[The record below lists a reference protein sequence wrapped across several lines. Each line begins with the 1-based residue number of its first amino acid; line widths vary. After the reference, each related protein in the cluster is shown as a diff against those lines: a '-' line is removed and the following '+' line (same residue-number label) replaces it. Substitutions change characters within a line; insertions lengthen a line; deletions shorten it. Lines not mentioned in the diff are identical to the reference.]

1 MEILTERLDFSRP
14 TQRPRTA
21 GKFLYVNGEKLFV
34 RGATYGTF
42 RPDENGRDF
51 PPPDIV
57 ERDFLGMAENGFNCI
72 RVYSIPP
79 AWLLDLAART
89 GLWVMV
95 GVPWEQHI
103 VFLEDRQRI
112 RAIEARVRAGVQACS
127 DHPAVLAYTVG
138 NEIPPSIVRWAGRRR
153 VERHIRRLY
162 DIAKSEDPDALVTYG
177 NFPSTEYLDLPFLD
191 LVCYNVYL
199 ERPGQLEAYI
209 ARLQNLARDRPLVL
223 GELGLDSRRNGEHGQ
238 ARSLNHQ
245 IRTAFASGCAGAF
258 IFSWTDEWHRGG
270 QEVLDWD
277 FGLTDRNRVPKPALG
292 VVRKAFCETP
302 FSSESSW
309 PSVSVVVCVHNG
321 AATLRDCLEGL
332 SRVEYPDF
340 EIIVVDDGS
349 TDGSAEI
356 AADFRCR
363 VIRTANRGLSSARNT
378 GLETATGEIVAY
390 LDDDTRPDPHWLHYL
405 AEVMRDGEYV
415 GVGGPN
421 LACPEDGEIA
431 DCVANAP
438 GGPTHILL
446 SDREAEHIP
455 GCNMAFRKWALEEI
469 GGFDPSFRVA
479 GDDVD
484 LCWRLQ
490 ERGWK
495 LGYSPAAVVWH
506 HQRDSVG
513 AYWRQQFGY
522 GRAEALLE
530 TKWPE
535 KYNVA
540 GHVTWGG
547 RIYGHPLLAALTRP
561 SRVYH
566 GTWGTAPFQPRLYDN
581 EPGLIE
587 SLAAAPEWYLVLL
600 ALGSFS
606 VLGLLW
612 SPLLL
617 ALPFFLLAAGASVW
631 RALHGAA
638 LARFGRRASNR
649 WILLRKRG
657 LTALLF
663 LLQPAA
669 RLAGRLSRGLTPW
682 RFRGDSRFTVP
693 WPRRISLWSER
704 WRGTSE
710 RLTGL
715 ERSLRESR
723 AVVLRGGPFDRWDL
737 EVRGGTSGGVRLRM
751 CVEEHGAGRQL
762 VHFRLW
768 PRASQP
774 GGPLAAVPMLLALL
788 ALADGAW
795 IAAGVLGAIGGYFL
809 FRVVG
814 QCGSAMTELLDKLHR
829 LDRDEIMLLR
839 TDDMSAAG
847 DQSALNG
854 GPPGRREAE
863 PGASEELA
871 RRVERLA
878 RRLGGVG

>member
-1 MEILTERLDFSRP
+1 MEILSEHFDPSSFPR
-14 TQRPRTA
+14 RPRVA
-21 GKFLYVNGEKLFV
+21 GKFLFDNDRKLFV

-42 RPDENGRDF
+42 RPGENGLDF
-51 PPPDIV
+51 PPPDVV
-57 ERDFLGMAENGFNCI
+57 ERDFRAMADNALNCV

-79 AWLLDLAART
+79 SWLLDLAGRA
-89 GLWVMV
+89 GLRVMV

-103 VFLEDRQRI
+103 LFLEDAARI
-112 RAIEARVRAGVQACS
+112 RAIDARVRAGVRACAG
-127 DHPAVLAYTVG
+127 HPAVLGYTVG

-191 LVCYNVYL
+191 LLCFNVYL

-209 ARLQNLARDRPLVL
+209 GRLQNLARDRPLIL
-223 GELGLDSRRNGEHGQ
+223 GEVGLDSRRNGEHGQ
-238 ARSLNHQ
+238 ARSLHQ
-245 IRTAFASGCAGAF
+245 QLRAAFASGCAGAF
-258 IFSWTDEWHRGG
+258 VFSWTDEWHRGG
-270 QEVLDWD
+270 HDVLDWH
-277 FGLTDRNRVPKPALG
+277 FGLTDRDRVPKPALG
-292 VVRKAFCETP
+292 VVKRAFTEAP
-302 FSSESSW
+302 FPSDASW

-321 AATLRDCLEGL
+321 TATLRDCLEGL
-332 SRVEYPDF
+332 SRVEYPDC

-363 VIRTANRGLSSARNT
+363 LIRTANRGLSTARNT
-378 GLETATGEIVAY
+378 GLEAATGEIVAY
-390 LDDDTRPDPHWLHYL
+390 LDADARPDPHWLHYL
-405 AEVMRDGEYV
+405 AEALRDGQYV

-455 GCNMAFRKWALEEI
+455 GCNMAFRKWALEEV
-469 GGFDPSFRVA
+469 GGFDPRFRVA

-490 ERGWK
+490 ERDWK

-513 AYWRQQFGY
+513 AYWRQQLGY

-530 TKWPE
+530 AKWPE
-535 KYNVA
+535 KYNTA

-547 RIYGHPLLAALTRP
+547 RIYGHPLITALTRS

-566 GTWGTAPFQPRLYDN
+566 GTWGTAPFQPRLYDD

-600 ALGSFS
+600 ALASLS
-606 VLGLLW
+606 LLGLAW

-617 ALPFFLLAAGASVW
+617 ALPFLLLAAGASVW

-638 LARFGRRASNR
+638 LARFGRPTSNR

-682 RFRGDSRFTVP
+682 RFRGASGFTPP

-704 WRGTSE
+704 WRDTSE
-710 RLTGL
+710 RLTSL
-715 ERSLRESR
+715 ERSLRETH
-723 AVVLRGGPFDRWDL
+723 AIVLRGGPFERWDL
-737 EVRGGTSGGVRLRM
+737 EVRGGTSGGVRVRM
-751 CVEEHGAGRQL
+751 CVEEHGAGRQF
-762 VHFRLW
+762 VHFRVW
-768 PRASQP
+768 PRASHL
-774 GGPLAAVPMLLALL
+774 GGPLAAAPSLLAL
-788 ALADGAW
+788 
-795 IAAGVLGAIGGYFL
+795 IAALDTAWAAAGMLAATGGFFL

-814 QCGSAMTELLDKLHR
+814 QCGTAMTELLEKLQR
-829 LDRDEIMLLR
+829 PDREELVIDQLVVVQADEGLSRRDEQSLVR
-839 TDDMSAAG
+839 RAGGAA
-847 DQSALNG
+847 
-854 GPPGRREAE
+854 
-863 PGASEELA
+863 
-871 RRVERLA
+871 
-878 RRLGGVG
+878 

>member
-1 MEILTERLDFSRP
+1 MEILTERLDLSSP
-14 TQRPRTA
+14 PQRPSVA
-21 GKFLYVNGEKLFV
+21 GKFLFANGQKLFV

-51 PPPDIV
+51 PPLDVV
-57 ERDFLGMAENGFNCI
+57 ERDFREMADNGFNSI
-72 RVYSIPP
+72 RLYSIPP
-79 AWLLDLAART
+79 TWLLDQAARA
-89 GLWVMV
+89 GLWVLV

-103 VFLEDRQRI
+103 VFLEDRQRV
-112 RAIEARVRAGVQACS
+112 RAIEARVRAGVRACAG
-127 DHPAVLAYTVG
+127 HPAVLGYTVG

-162 DIAKSEDPDALVTYG
+162 DIARSEDPEALVTYG

-191 LVCYNVYL
+191 LVCFNVYL

-209 ARLQNLARDRPLVL
+209 ARLQNLARGRPLIL

-238 ARSLNHQ
+238 ARSLHHQ
-245 IRTAFASGCAGAF
+245 VRTAFASGCAGAF

-270 QEVLDWD
+270 HDVLDWD
-277 FGLTDRNRVPKPALG
+277 FGLTDRERVPKPALG
-292 VVRKAFCETP
+292 VVRRAFTEAPFPSET
-302 FSSESSW
+302 SW

-321 AATLRDCLEGL
+321 AATLRDCLKGL
-332 SRVEYPDF
+332 SRVEYPDH

-349 TDGSAEI
+349 TDDSAGI

-363 VIRTANRGLSSARNT
+363 LIRTANRGLSSARNT
-378 GLETATGEIVAY
+378 GLEAATGEIVAY
-390 LDDDTRPDPHWLHYL
+390 LDADARPDPHWLHYL
-405 AEVMRDGEYV
+405 AEAMRDGEYV

-421 LACPEDGEIA
+421 LPCPEDGEIA

-438 GGPTHILL
+438 GSPTHILL

-469 GGFDPSFRVA
+469 GGFDPGFRVA

-484 LCWRLQ
+484 VCWRLQ
-490 ERGWK
+490 DRGWK

-530 TKWPE
+530 AKWPE
-535 KYNVA
+535 KYNTA

-587 SLAAAPEWYLVLL
+587 SLAAAPEWYLVLV
-600 ALGSFS
+600 ALGSLS
-606 VLGLLW
+606 LLGLVW
-612 SPLLL
+612 SPLML

-631 RALHGAA
+631 RAVHGAA
-638 LARFGRRASNR
+638 LARFGRPAANR
-649 WILLRKRG
+649 WTLLRKRG

-682 RFRGDSRFTVP
+682 RFRGDSRFTPP
-693 WPRRISLWSER
+693 WPRRVSLWSER
-704 WRGTSE
+704 WRGTAE

-715 ERSLRESR
+715 ERSLREAR
-723 AVVLRGGPFDRWDL
+723 AVVLRGGPYDRWDL

-768 PRASQP
+768 PRTSQP
-774 GGPLAAVPMLLALL
+774 GGPLAAVPILLALFA
-788 ALADGAW
+788 ALDGAW
-795 IAAGVLGAIGGYFL
+795 IAAGVLSSIGGYFL
-809 FRVVG
+809 FRVIR
-814 QCGSAMTELLDKLHR
+814 QCGTAMTEALVELER
-829 LDRDEIMLLR
+829 PDREELMLAR
-839 TDDMSAAG
+839 
-847 DQSALNG
+847 NG
-854 GPPGRREAE
+854 GPARHEKERAGRAE
-863 PGASEELA
+863 LPAHHEEPTTRA
-871 RRVERLA
+871 GQPA